1 MGKPAPE
8 KPPLEA
14 NALRQAA
21 LQALELR
28 NTGCA
33 ACRLRPGCSGVVVAE
48 GPPDAPLVIIGEG
61 PGREEDRVGR
71 PFVGQGGE
79 LLDRILASAGIERGE
94 AYLTNVVKCRA
105 PGNRTP
111 RPAEVEVCTALWLDA
126 QLALLRPRVILALGN
141 TASQHLL
148 RTGRGVASLR
158 GQWFGFNHADG
169 EGGSYAAL
177 LMPMFHP
184 AYLLRNAAR
193 TPGSPKALT
202 WRDIREVAAVL
213 RGEKEPDEL
222 AQLTPPEMEG
232 QPGLF

>member
-1 MGKPAPE
+1 MTSH
-8 KPPLEA
+8 
-14 NALRQAA
+14 RAA

-28 NTGCA
+28 SIGCV
-33 ACRLRPGCSGVVVAE
+33 ACRLRPGCTGVVVAE
-48 GPPDAPLVIIGEG
+48 GDPSARLVIVGEG
-61 PGREEDRVGR
+61 PGREEDRMGR

-79 LLDRILASAGIERGE
+79 LLDRILTSAGIARDET
-94 AYLTNVVKCRA
+94 YLTNTVRCRP

-111 RPAEVEVCTALWLDA
+111 RPDETETCTALWLDA
-126 QLALLRPRVILALGN
+126 QLALLRPRVILSLGN
-141 TASQHLL
+141 TATQHLL
-148 RTGRGVASLR
+148 KTGRGVASLR
-158 GQWFGFNHADG
+158 GQWFGFTHDDG
-169 EGGSYAAL
+169 EGGTYEAL

-213 RGEKEPDEL
+213 RGEKEPEEL
-222 AQLTPPEMEG
+222 AQLTPPEMDG